1 MNLNAINKYHGAKKP
16 WSLTFSYGRALQHST
31 IVRVQCADTI
41 LTGAHLLT
49 ALTQATWKGEAG
61 NVAAAQAVFFA
72 RAKACSEAASGK
84 YVSAGGD
91 AHASESLHVKNY
103 VY

>member
-31 IVRVQCADTI
+31 IVRVHRVENTI
-41 LTGAHLLT
+41 VRACPPYSL
-49 ALTQATWKGEAG
+49 QATWKGEAG